1 MTRAFDREPDGVDDA
16 LPDIPLSEHP
26 NYITPRGLARLR
38 ARREAVQAQL
48 ASLEAADK
56 EPPRE
61 AEQALL
67 DRAFPERE
75 LRWLD
80 HRLGSAIEVDL
91 LQQPRDQVAFGATV
105 TVDSSDGERRW
116 QIVGEDEADA
126 EHGRVSYLSP
136 LAQALLGTRI
146 GDEVIWPR
154 PAGDLPIEV
163 VAIDYLEEDA
173 PG

>member
-1 MTRAFDREPDGVDDA
+1 MTRAFDTEPDGVDDV

-48 ASLEAADK
+48 ASSEAA
-56 EPPRE
+56 ESQPPRD
-61 AEQALL
+61 AEQAAL
-67 DRAFPERE
+67 DRAFLERE
-75 LRWLD
+75 LRWLE

-105 TVDSSDGERRW
+105 TVDSSDGEQRW

-136 LAQALLGTRI
+136 LARALLGTRI
-146 GDEVIWPR
+146 GDGVTWPR

-163 VAIDYLEEDA
+163 VAIDYLEGDA
-173 PG
+173 SA